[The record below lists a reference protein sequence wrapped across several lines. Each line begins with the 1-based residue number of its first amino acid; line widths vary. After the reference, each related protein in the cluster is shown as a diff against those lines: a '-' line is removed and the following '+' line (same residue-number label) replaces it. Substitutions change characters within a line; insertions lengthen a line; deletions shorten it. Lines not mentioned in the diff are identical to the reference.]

1 MAAAGRERMGL
12 PGGSDAIAAAIL
24 ERFDETTAGRSAA

>member
-1 MAAAGRERMGL
+1 MAAAGRERMGQ

-24 ERFDETTAGRSAA
+24 ERFDALAAREAA